1 LSHAVPDLGLMQI
14 VFSLGICSGFCGQ
27 IEHLE
32 EGSIKSDQILLDEG
46 ISGPEVIVHRKLEQ
60 GTNGIVGV
68 KGQTLAVGDQ
78 NEEKVQE
85 QLFLIE
91 GRKKTVGDKAMRDK
105 TETTFDPSYPL
116 RPENPLFDHGL
127 MPPLF
132 HVFIREALALY
143 APRVTVQVRG

>member
-1 LSHAVPDLGLMQI
+1 MLMLTS
-14 VFSLGICSGFCGQ
+14 FSAGRCWRVCGQ
-27 IEHLE
+27 IEHLKK
-32 EGSIKSDQILLDEG
+32 GPVKSDQIFLDESV
-46 ISGPEVIVHRKLEQ
+46 SGLDVVLHRKLEQ